1 VYLEKIKNQ
10 LNQEGFSLVEVILAA
25 VVIAIITTILAP
37 YLLPR

>member
-1 VYLEKIKNQ
+1 MYLEKMKNQ

-37 YLLPR
+37 YLLP